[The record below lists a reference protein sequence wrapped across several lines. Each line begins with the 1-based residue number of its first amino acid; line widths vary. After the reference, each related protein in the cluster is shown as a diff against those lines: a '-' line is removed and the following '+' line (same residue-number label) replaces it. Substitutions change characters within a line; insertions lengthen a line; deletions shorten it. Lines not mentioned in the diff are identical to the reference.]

1 MDDKIDKQQK
11 KNKTKS
17 TIKCIFKVLW
27 IIVWLVWIWFVSAIL
42 CLLVWLND
50 PITNISVYLTMLL
63 IILLIVIIILF
74 CKTYSK
80 KNIEHKNR
88 LKKFLVILLPI
99 YILLWWWLTWAWL
112 LPNRFNIKFLYK
124 DTDCSNHV
132 CLSLAEIPIFVERVW
147 CVCAWNINSWL
158 LKPIIYLYPTKE
170 KIVHVEL
177 WNPKNLSHTYPK
189 YNLETWWNVIAKPNW
204 DLIDV
209 DTNRKLYALYREWKS
224 NSETNFDEWF
234 VVAWKDIIPFLEEKL
249 AILGL
254 NEREAEEFIVYWL
267 PEMENNKWNLIRF
280 KTIEEIDKDMPLDI
294 TPIPDTVI
302 RIMMDWKA
310 IDEPINISEQTLVT
324 PERIWFTVV
333 EWWGSPKN

>member
-1 MDDKIDKQQK
+1 MDSNDNINWKNSKLKKILKRVLI
-11 KNKTKS
+11 S
-17 TIKCIFKVLW
+17 LW
-27 IIVWLVWIWFVSAIL
+27 IIAWLIWVFFLAAIL
-42 CLLVWLND
+42 CAMYPINDRILVAIFITMWL
-50 PITNISVYLTMLL
+50 
-63 IILLIVIIILF
+63 IIILIWMIVLVIKIF
-74 CKTYSK
+74 IK
-80 KNIEHKNR
+80 KDNIIR
-88 LKKFLVILLPI
+88 KKFKRKLLILSI
-99 YILLWWWLTWAWL
+99 ILIISWWWLTYAWL
-112 LPNRFNIKFLYK
+112 IPNRFNIKFLYR
-124 DTDCSNHV
+124 DNDCSNFN
-132 CLSLAEIPIFVERVW
+132 CDSLAEVPIFVNGVG
-147 CVCAWNINSWL
+147 CVCARDISSGYY
-158 LKPIIYLYPTKE
+158 KPIIYLYPEKE
-170 KIVHVEL
+170 ETIQVKL
-177 WNPKNLSHTYPK
+177 WNPQNLSHTYPK
-189 YNLETWWNVIAKPNW
+189 YDLNKWWNVIAQPNW

-209 DTNRKLYALYREWKS
+209 NTNRELYSLYREWTS
-224 NSETNFDEWF
+224 NSKTKFNEWF

-294 TPIPDTVI
+294 TPVPDTVI